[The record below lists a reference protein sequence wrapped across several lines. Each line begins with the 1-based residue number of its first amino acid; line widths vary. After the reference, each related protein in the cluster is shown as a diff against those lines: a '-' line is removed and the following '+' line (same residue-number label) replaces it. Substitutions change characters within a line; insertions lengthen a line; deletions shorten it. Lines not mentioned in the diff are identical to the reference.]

1 MLCYLP
7 TGFVSA
13 TISISV
19 TFGGMDLNQYITT
32 SSATKT
38 AAHTI
43 GTAMLTAGGQQAALP
58 LSTPAQSSV
67 VYNVEMLSEII

>member
-1 MLCYLP
+1 
-7 TGFVSA
+7 
-13 TISISV
+13 
-19 TFGGMDLNQYITT
+19 MDLNQYITT

-38 AAHTI
+38 AAHKT

-67 VYNVEMLSEII
+67 VCNVEMHSEII